1 MKLRNTLKVGL
12 KVSSLSYSQWW
23 DYPKINHYQ
32 KNKLIN
38 MLRYAVTHVP
48 YYSSLNI
55 RPESITTVED
65 LKRFPVMNK
74 SMVQILG
81 DELISNCY
89 TKKDLFFSR
98 TSGSTGEPTTTYFDE
113 YCWLMTK
120 YALKIRRMVAN
131 NVGLFKHVVII
142 SELSDKEIQISHSL
156 PLGNMFFKKTMLSI
170 HNSVKEHLP
179 YLKDNSVDSIY
190 GFPSY
195 FDELINYCE
204 AYDIKLPSIPVIF
217 TSSEVL
223 RPILREKIK
232 KYFGAYVCDVYGST
246 EFKEIAWQC
255 KEGNYHLNFESIWI
269 ENHNVGDT
277 QNNYHTLLTSLLNK
291 AMPLIRYQIG
301 DIGRLDNISCA
312 CGRQSPVLESI
323 SGREIDMIRL
333 PDGRRISPYLLT
345 TEIETNIMIS
355 MYQIMQVAN
364 DQLEIIFVPQKCKI
378 QKTCNFDSTIQK
390 LLRITGPAM
399 SINFREVDSISR
411 TSSGKYQIFVNASEG
426 V

>member
-1 MKLRNTLKVGL
+1 MKLRNTLKVGQ
-12 KVSSLSYSQWW
+12 KVASLSYSQWW
-23 DYPKINHYQ
+23 DYPKIICYQ
-32 KNKLIN
+32 KNKLIK

-55 RPESITTVED
+55 RPESITTIED
-65 LKRFPVMNK
+65 LKRFPVMEK
-74 SMVQILG
+74 SMVQLLG
-81 DELISNCY
+81 DDLISNCY

-142 SELSDKEIQISHSL
+142 SELSDKEIRNSHSL

-179 YLKDNSVDSIY
+179 YLSDKSVDAIY

-204 AYDIKLPSIPVIF
+204 EHDIRLPSIPVIF

-232 KYFGAYVCDVYGST
+232 KYFGAHVCDIYGST

-255 KEGNYHLNFESIWI
+255 NEGNYHLNFESIWI
-269 ENHNVGDT
+269 ENHNEGKT
-277 QNNYHTLLTSLLNK
+277 HNNYYTHMTSLLNK

-301 DIGRLDNISCA
+301 DIGRFEKISCK

-323 SGREIDMIRL
+323 SGREIDIIQL
-333 PDGRRISPYLLT
+333 PDGGRVSPYLLT
-345 TEIETNIMIS
+345 TVIETNVVIS

-364 DQLEIIFVPQKCKI
+364 DQLEIIFVPQKSKI
-378 QKTCNFDSTIQK
+378 KSTCNFETTIQK
-390 LLRITGPAM
+390 LQRITGPAM

-411 TSSGKYQIFVNASEG
+411 TSSGKYQIFVKAFER